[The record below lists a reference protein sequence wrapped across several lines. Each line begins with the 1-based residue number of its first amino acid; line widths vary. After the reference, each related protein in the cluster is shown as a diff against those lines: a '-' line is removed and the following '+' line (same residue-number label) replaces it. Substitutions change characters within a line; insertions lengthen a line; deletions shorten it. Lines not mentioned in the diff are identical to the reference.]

1 MYFAEV
7 LQMRKDN
14 MKDRRIALADCN
26 NFFVSCERRVDTR
39 LDGRPVV
46 VLSGNDGC
54 VISRSNEVK
63 KMGVPRGAPYFKFE
77 KMLAYNGVAVRSA
90 NHKLY
95 QSISSEVM
103 SLIKKYTD
111 CQEIYSIDECF
122 FNMGI
127 AAIPD
132 PVEYCAKLRL
142 EIWKKCRIPVSI
154 GIAPTKTLAKLGTE
168 YAKKHRETNG
178 VFWMDILRYKDEQF
192 IEQFPCRDVWG
203 IGPRVAN
210 SLCLL
215 GINNVAQFTAR
226 DDVWIKDK
234 FGLPGLN
241 TAWELRGFSVSPI
254 VNVRKPQ
261 KSIMVSRSF
270 GEAITDFAQLSDAL
284 LSFTV
289 SAASQLRRTGQAAG
303 KIQVYVMTNR
313 FGQDYYANAKEYIF
327 STPETLDS
335 AFIRVALDL
344 LRQIYIAGKQY
355 KKCGV
360 VLSNFTNTTMGAQ
373 MNLFADESEEKLK
386 TLTATVDH
394 LNNEGMSPVM
404 KPAVLFEVPEDK
416 KKWKSKSEFRTDEKE
431 LMKNTSLDGLRF
443 QSHAEDF

>member
-1 MYFAEV
+1 MK
-7 LQMRKDN
+7 KDD

-63 KMGVPRGAPYFKFE
+63 KMGVPMGAPYFKFE

-122 FNMGI
+122 FNLGI
-127 AAIPD
+127 PTIPD
-132 PVEYCAKLRL
+132 PIEYCTKLRL

-178 VFWMDILRYKDEQF
+178 VFWMDVMRYKDEKF
-192 IEQFPCRDVWG
+192 MAQFPCRDVWG
-203 IGPRVAN
+203 IGPRVSN
-210 SLCLL
+210 SLGLL
-215 GINNVAQFTAR
+215 GIHNVAQFTTR
-226 DDVWIKDK
+226 DDVWLKDK
-234 FGLPGLN
+234 YGLPGLN
-241 TAWELRGFSVSPI
+241 TAWELRGFSVSS
-254 VNVRKPQ
+254 VTNARKPQ

-270 GEAITDFAQLSDAL
+270 GEAIMEFAQLSDAL

-289 SAASQLRRTGQAAG
+289 AAAAQLRRTGQAAG
-303 KIQVYVMTNR
+303 RIQVYVATNR
-313 FGQDYYANAKEYIF
+313 FGQDYYANSKEHIF

-344 LRQIYIAGKQY
+344 LRQIYIEGKQY

-360 VLSNFTNTTMGAQ
+360 VLSNFTNTAMGEQ
-373 MNLFADESEEKLK
+373 QNLFADEIEEKRK
-386 TLTATVDH
+386 AAMVAIDR
-394 LNNEGMSPVM
+394 LNNEGMGPVL
-404 KPAVLFEVPEDK
+404 KPAALFEIPEEE
-416 KKWKSKSEFRTDEKE
+416 KKWKSKSEFRTDEKK
-431 LMKNTSLDGLRF
+431 LLKNTALDGLRF

>member
-1 MYFAEV
+1 M
-7 LQMRKDN
+7 
-14 MKDRRIALADCN
+14 
-26 NFFVSCERRVDTR
+26 
-39 LDGRPVV
+39 
-46 VLSGNDGC
+46 
-54 VISRSNEVK
+54 
-63 KMGVPRGAPYFKFE
+63 
-77 KMLAYNGVAVRSA
+77 
-90 NHKLY
+90 
-95 QSISSEVM
+95 
-103 SLIKKYTD
+103 
-111 CQEIYSIDECF
+111 F

-344 LRQIYIAGKQY
+344 LRQIYVPGKQY

-360 VLSNFTNTTMGAQ
+360 VLSNFTNTAMGEQ
-373 MNLFADESEEKLK
+373 QSLFADEIEEKRK
-386 TLTATVDH
+386 TVTATIDR
-394 LNNEGMSPVM
+394 LNNESRSPVV
-404 KPAVLFEVPEDK
+404 KPAILYEIPEDK
-416 KKWKSKSEFRTDEKE
+416 KCGEASLNFV
-431 LMKNTSLDGLRF
+431 LMKKSY
-443 QSHAEDF
+443 